1 MEQFVYGVDVGG
13 TGTKIGLF
21 NGKGFLKDTVVIE
34 TRTENKG
41 VYILQDIKAAIFENM
56 QKHGITPQ
64 QVKGIGVGVPGP
76 VLGDG
81 TVLKCVNLGW
91 DVFNVAKQLQL
102 ITGLKV
108 KAGNDANV
116 AALGE
121 IYRGGGQGFNNIV
134 MVTLGTGV
142 GGGVIINGKIFEGAT
157 GAAGEIGHITVNP
170 EENDLCSCGRRGCFE
185 QYASA
190 TGVVK
195 QMKKYLLTHPC
206 ESVLRNMPKY
216 TAKEIYDE
224 AKKGDEAALNVVKNT
239 GEIMGQT
246 FAKIACVL
254 NPDAFVIG
262 GGMAKAGQIIIDSL
276 LPSFRTNVFHAAKST
291 EFKLATLG
299 NLAGIYGCAKMIFDD
314 YE

>member
-21 NGKGFLKDTVVIE
+21 NGKGFLKDTVVLE

-64 QVKGIGVGVPGP
+64 QVKGVGVGVPGP

-102 ITGLKV
+102 ITGLNV

-121 IYRGGGQGFNNIV
+121 VYRGGGQGFSNIV
-134 MVTLGTGV
+134 MITLGTGI
-142 GGGVIINGKIFEGAT
+142 GGGIIINGKIFEGAT
-157 GAAGEIGHITVNP
+157 GSAGEIGHITVND
-170 EENDLCSCGRRGCFE
+170 EENELCSCGRRGCFE
-185 QYASA
+185 QYCSA

-195 QMKKYLLTHPC
+195 LMKKYLLTHPDDS
-206 ESVLRNMPKY
+206 ELRKLPKY
-216 TAKEIYDE
+216 TAKEIYDA
-224 AKKGDEAALNVVKNT
+224 AKNGDAPAIEVTKKV
-239 GEIMGQT
+239 GEIMGIT
-246 FAKIACVL
+246 LAKIATVV

-276 LPSFRTNVFHAAKST
+276 LPSFKANVFHAAKST

-299 NLAGIYGCAKMIFDD
+299 NLAGIYGAAKMIFD
-314 YE
+314 E